1 MSSVPPARD
10 DFAGGKRV
18 RPPMRYSSLIPTTL
32 PAMPVLTARLR
43 FILLPCMLALAAC
56 STQVELRMAA
66 QQEQWAGEAARQGRW
81 PQALR
86 TYEDAIDNVELGHG
100 DFSWQARL
108 HQQAVQAARAA
119 CRPDALE
126 HHARSAAAL
135 WQRAGIAAPA
145 APPSITQ
152 SCGARP

>member
-1 MSSVPPARD
+1 MPLPPR
-10 DFAGGKRV
+10 
-18 RPPMRYSSLIPTTL
+18 
-32 PAMPVLTARLR
+32 AMPCL
-43 FILLPCMLALAAC
+43 LLPCLLALAAC
-56 STQVELRMAA
+56 STQVELRMAQ

-100 DFSWQARL
+100 DASWQARL
-108 HQQAVQAARAA
+108 HQHAAQAAGAA

-135 WQRAGIAAPA
+135 WRRAGAAAPST
-145 APPSITQ
+145 PPSIAQ

>member
-1 MSSVPPARD
+1 MPL
-10 DFAGGKRV
+10 
-18 RPPMRYSSLIPTTL
+18 RPRT
-32 PAMPVLTARLR
+32 MPCL
-43 FILLPCMLALAAC
+43 LLPCLLALAAC
-56 STQVELRMAA
+56 STQVELRMAQ
-66 QQEQWAGEAARQGRW
+66 QQEQSANEAARQGRW

-108 HQQAVQAARAA
+108 HQQAAQAAGAA

-126 HHARSAAAL
+126 HHVRSAAAL
-135 WQRAGIAAPA
+135 WQRAGIAAPPA
-145 APPSITQ
+145 LPSIAQ

>member
-1 MSSVPPARD
+1 MPLPPR
-10 DFAGGKRV
+10 
-18 RPPMRYSSLIPTTL
+18 
-32 PAMPVLTARLR
+32 AMPCL
-43 FILLPCMLALAAC
+43 LLPCLLALAAC
-56 STQVELRMAA
+56 STQVELRMAQ

-108 HQQAVQAARAA
+108 HQQAAQAAGAA

-126 HHARSAAAL
+126 HHVRSAAAL
-135 WQRAGIAAPA
+135 WQRAGIAAAPA
-145 APPSITQ
+145 LPSIAQ